1 MEHLIKLL
9 PDHIANQ
16 IAAGEVVQ
24 RPASVVKELLEN
36 SIDAGADRIDL
47 VIKDAGKAL
56 VQVIDNG
63 SGLSIHDARMAF
75 ERHATSKIS
84 NAADLFNIRT
94 MGFRGE
100 ALASIAAVAQ
110 VSMKTRLHTEELG
123 TELIIEGS
131 EIKRQEP
138 VMTPSGTCISVKNL
152 FFNVPARRNFLKT
165 NPVETR
171 HILNEFIRVAMAN
184 PKVGLRFE
192 HNGQEIYDLRPGD
205 ARERVIDLF
214 GRNLKGKLIQIEE
227 ETPYLKMFGFVGRPE
242 LAKKTRGDQ
251 FFFVNQRFI
260 KSHYLNHAVRNAFG
274 DLLPADKHPFYCIFL
289 GIDPQHVDINIHPTK
304 TEIKFDDERTVYSLL
319 MSVIKKGL
327 AEIHD
332 TPEIDFGKHEEK
344 VVEAI
349 RQTTTRTPSHLPEN
363 LKFPNTSS
371 KSRETSG
378 TGWDE
383 LSKAFPSDWGTQK
396 SKSDQKPPEKKSAQ
410 GWERLFFQEDL
421 KPEGPVG
428 SGLMRGTGV
437 SKEEAAKQLFDAA
450 ETQGPKLMVQFR
462 NRFILTENRAGLLV
476 IDQHYAHQRIL
487 YEKFLTAEKVSNV
500 ASQQLLFPK
509 SLTFS
514 PMDFSVM
521 REIEPQIHRLGF
533 DLKEFGKDTFIL
545 HGIPAGLD
553 AKHVESIFEEVI
565 TELRERGQVKVKEKM
580 QERLARSI
588 AIHSAMPSGKKLNP
602 AEIRRL
608 VDDLMA
614 CEHPGISPTG
624 KPTYYT
630 LSGDELDRFFG

>member
-1 MEHLIKLL
+1 MEHLIRLL

-36 SIDAGADRIDL
+36 SIDAGAGQIDL
-47 VIKDAGKAL
+47 VIKDAGKQL
-56 VQVIDNG
+56 VQVIDDG
-63 SGLSIHDARMAF
+63 SGLSVQDARMAF

-84 NAADLFNIRT
+84 KPEDLFNIRT

-110 VSMKTRLHTEELG
+110 VSLKTRLHTEELG
-123 TELIIEGS
+123 TELVIEGS
-131 EIKRQEP
+131 EIKKQEASL
-138 VMTPSGTCISVKNL
+138 TPAGTCISVKNL

-171 HILNEFIRVAMAN
+171 HILNELIRVALAN
-184 PKVGLRFE
+184 PKIGFRFE
-192 HNGQEIYDLRPGD
+192 HNGQEIYDLQPGD
-205 ARERVIDLF
+205 ARERVIDMF
-214 GRNLKGKLIQIEE
+214 GRNLKGKLIQIEQ
-227 ETPYLKMFGFVGRPE
+227 ETPYLKMFGFVGKPE
-242 LAKKTRGDQ
+242 LAKKARGDQ
-251 FFFVNQRFI
+251 YFFVNQRFI
-260 KSHYLNHAVRNAFG
+260 KSHYLNHAVRNAFQ

-319 MSVIKKGL
+319 LSVIKKGL
-327 AEIHD
+327 AELHQ
-332 TPEIDFGKHEEK
+332 TPEIDFGQQE

-349 RQTTTRTPSHLPEN
+349 QRNTTGTSTGSGWDLSKSSFPPER
-363 LKFPNTSS
+363 PRTSS
-371 KSRETSG
+371 KSSG
-378 TGWDE
+378 SSYSPPAE
-383 LSKAFPSDWGTQK
+383 SKNNSNW
-396 SKSDQKPPEKKSAQ
+396 EK
-410 GWERLFFQEDL
+410 LFFQEDL
-421 KPEGPVG
+421 TSKEPVG

-437 SKEEAAKQLFDAA
+437 TKEEAQKELFDSKD
-450 ETQGPKLMVQFR
+450 TSGPKLLVQFR
-462 NRFILTENRAGLLV
+462 NRFILTENHTGLLV
-476 IDQHYAHQRIL
+476 IDQHFAHQRVL
-487 YEKFLTAEKVSNV
+487 YEKFLDANKQINI

-521 REIEPQIHRLGF
+521 REILPQVHRLGF

-565 TELRERGQVKVKEKM
+565 TELRERGQVKVQEKM

-588 AIHSAMPSGKKLNP
+588 AIHSAMPSGKKCTP

-608 VDDLMA
+608 VDDLLA
-614 CEHPGISPTG
+614 CDHPGLSPTG
-624 KPTYYT
+624 KPVYYT
-630 LSGDELDRFFG
+630 LSGAELDRFFG